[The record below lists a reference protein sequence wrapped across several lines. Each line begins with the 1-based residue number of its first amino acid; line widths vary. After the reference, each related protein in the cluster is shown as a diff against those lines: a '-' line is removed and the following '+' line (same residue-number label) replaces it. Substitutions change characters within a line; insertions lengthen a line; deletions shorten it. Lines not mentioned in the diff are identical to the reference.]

1 MTKLLTRWKKPDQMN
16 THTLCTTQW
25 GSLKDPHSTAPVNS
39 CRAKWSNPINRPA
52 TRAWATPPAPLRPR
66 VYLLNHEEL
75 TKTVLLNCVQRCG
88 KVETLCI
95 YRMTFSTFHGL
106 HLVVVVVLDVTL
118 KRHCQL
124 RVFVVDL
131 VNELQHLLP
140 LMQTKCNSCSVLLVW
155 VLFRHR
161 KRRTSGSWCIY
172 IPSLPRHRPLCRCD
186 VGTLNPDP
194 GARLWPSHWCCACL
208 CTIWPI
214 YNKHGRQNE
223 NESATQNAKSTYT
236 DNNIWK
242 TCRFSYP
249 QTHPDASDSAVFL
262 RHCTLYVTFHTDA
275 HSIEWTQM

>member
-118 KRHCQL
+118 KSHCQL

-140 LMQTKCNSCSVLLVW
+140 SCRQSAIPVQSCWFGFCFAIGNEELPEVDASISRHYRDIDRSADVMSVL
-155 VLFRHR
+155 
-161 KRRTSGSWCIY
+161 
-172 IPSLPRHRPLCRCD
+172 
-186 VGTLNPDP
+186 
-194 GARLWPSHWCCACL
+194 
-208 CTIWPI
+208 
-214 YNKHGRQNE
+214 
-223 NESATQNAKSTYT
+223 
-236 DNNIWK
+236 
-242 TCRFSYP
+242 
-249 QTHPDASDSAVFL
+249 
-262 RHCTLYVTFHTDA
+262 
-275 HSIEWTQM
+275 